1 MTLTEFLKKKIKK
14 TVGLSKY
21 DGRPNEDDL
30 TFINDAERLI
40 RTRIREYNIWYEGDG
55 DELLNFYTNQNT
67 FEYNYEPFYMRNK
80 KNYFWAISSTE
91 ADIKRTHSGLARS
104 IVDTLVCIMP
114 FPLIRVGKDDLV
126 HKNEANEVLKK
137 ILHKNKIKSKYKQK
151 QMPLTLVEGWGCWK
165 INWNENRSKYP
176 TVLYYRADS
185 VDFVYRNDEI
195 TGIIF
200 KDWYTDGDKRY
211 MLTETRKIVGCN
223 LVIESELFEVNKTDS
238 EYIVKADLENCGIA
252 ALKHVVPRIEIANCP
267 ILFAEPSIIYEDSS
281 KNGGPGRSIF
291 AGKIDLL
298 DDLDQ
303 CISQD
308 SNSVRRSTV
317 IEYFNTDF
325 LERDAKTGLPKQ
337 PKAYDRKYT
346 MYAGQRTADGASTSN
361 DPVQVTQPN
370 VNFEQYSNEAISII
384 SRIIH
389 GIMSP
394 ATLGIDIAKRD
405 NAEAQREKE
414 KVTIFTRNGMID
426 SESDILYGLCNQ
438 LLCAYELINTGKI
451 TNTEYDISIR
461 YSEFADDSFENRL
474 KTLSEAYNAET
485 LSDKMYMKK
494 LYGDTLNEEEFQE
507 ELEWLKEYH
516 TEPRADGM
524 KGASGGGRN
533 LPGMFGN
540 EEL

>member
-114 FPLIRVGKDDLV
+114 FPLIRVGKDDLIN
-126 HKNEANEVLKK
+126 KNEANEVLKR
-137 ILHKNKIKSKYKQK
+137 IIHKNKIKSKYKQK

-516 TEPRADGM
+516 TQPRADGM
-524 KGASGGGRN
+524 KGASGGGMN
-533 LPGMFGN
+533 LPGMFGD

>member
-1 MTLTEFLKKKIKK
+1 
-14 TVGLSKY
+14 
-21 DGRPNEDDL
+21 
-30 TFINDAERLI
+30 
-40 RTRIREYNIWYEGDG
+40 
-55 DELLNFYTNQNT
+55 
-67 FEYNYEPFYMRNK
+67 
-80 KNYFWAISSTE
+80 
-91 ADIKRTHSGLARS
+91 
-104 IVDTLVCIMP
+104 
-114 FPLIRVGKDDLV
+114 
-126 HKNEANEVLKK
+126 
-137 ILHKNKIKSKYKQK
+137 
-151 QMPLTLVEGWGCWK
+151 
-165 INWNENRSKYP
+165 
-176 TVLYYRADS
+176 
-185 VDFVYRNDEI
+185 
-195 TGIIF
+195 
-200 KDWYTDGDKRY
+200 
-211 MLTETRKIVGCN
+211 
-223 LVIESELFEVNKTDS
+223 VIESELFEVNKTDS

-252 ALKHVVPRIEIANCP
+252 ALKNVVPRIEIANCP
-267 ILFAEPSIIYEDSS
+267 ILFAEPSIICEDSS

-291 AGKIDLL
+291 ARKIDLL

-516 TEPRADGM
+516 TQPRADGM

>member
-252 ALKHVVPRIEIANCP
+252 ALKNVVPRIEIANCP

>member
-114 FPLIRVGKDDLV
+114 FPLIRVGKDDLIN
-126 HKNEANEVLKK
+126 KNEANEVLKK
-137 ILHKNKIKSKYKQK
+137 IMHKNKIKSKYKQK

-252 ALKHVVPRIEIANCP
+252 ALKNVVPRIEIANCP

-361 DPVQVTQPN
+361 DPVQVTQPA

-516 TEPRADGM
+516 TQPRADGM
-524 KGASGGGRN
+524 KGAAGGGEN

>member
-137 ILHKNKIKSKYKQK
+137 ILHKNKVKAKYKQK

-252 ALKHVVPRIEIANCP
+252 ALKNVVPRIEIANCP

-291 AGKIDLL
+291 QGKIDLL

-361 DPVQVTQPN
+361 DPVQVTQPA

-516 TEPRADGM
+516 TQPRADGM
-524 KGASGGGRN
+524 MGASGGGMN
-533 LPGMFGN
+533 LPGMFGD

>member
-67 FEYNYEPFYMRNK
+67 FEYNYEPLYMRNK

-137 ILHKNKIKSKYKQK
+137 ILHKNKVKAKYKQK

-252 ALKHVVPRIEIANCP
+252 ALKNVVPRIEIANCP

-291 AGKIDLL
+291 SGKIDLL

-361 DPVQVTQPN
+361 DPVQVTQPA

-524 KGASGGGRN
+524 KGASGGGMN
-533 LPGMFGN
+533 LPGMFRD
-540 EEL
+540 EKL

>member
-137 ILHKNKIKSKYKQK
+137 ILHKNKVKAKYKQK

-252 ALKHVVPRIEIANCP
+252 ALKNVAPRIEIANCP

-291 AGKIDLL
+291 QGKIDLL

-361 DPVQVTQPN
+361 DPVQVTQPA

-516 TEPRADGM
+516 TQPRADGM
-524 KGASGGGRN
+524 MGASGGGMN
-533 LPGMFGN
+533 LPGMFGD

>member
-137 ILHKNKIKSKYKQK
+137 ILHKNKVKAKYKQK

-252 ALKHVVPRIEIANCP
+252 ALKNVVPRIEIANCP

-291 AGKIDLL
+291 SGKIDLL

-361 DPVQVTQPN
+361 DPVQVTQPA

-524 KGASGGGRN
+524 KGASGGGMN
-533 LPGMFGN
+533 LPGMFRD
-540 EEL
+540 EKL